1 MRPLEL
7 TWWCRCR
14 VPLSGVACAL
24 ELAAS
29 ECCCWKLCVLWS
41 WLAGAAMGCHC
52 TCCFRVLLSEGCARL
67 RSLSAA
73 TQLSE
78 CGVRCEAW
86 VVVPLRRVE
95 MSMAMAVWALGPDG
109 DYVYAVS

>member
-29 ECCCWKLCVLWS
+29 ECCFWKLCVLWS

-52 TCCFRVLLSEGCARL
+52 TCCFRVLLSEGCVRL